1 MTRSSRRQGPAAY
14 TLLVDGHLDHDWSP
28 WFDDLTLTHNDN
40 GTTSLSGALSDQA
53 QLHGLLIKIRDLGLT
68 LIALDVIDVSD
79 VTEVTGVTKVTD
91 VSEAADAA
99 PADQTVPALASPSL
113 PAAGR

>member
-1 MTRSSRRQGPAAY
+1 MTRSCRRHGPAAY
-14 TLLVDGHLDHDWSP
+14 ILLVDGHLDHHWSA
-28 WFDDLTLTHNDN
+28 WFGDLTLTHNDN

-68 LIALDVIDVSD
+68 LIALDVTD
-79 VTEVTGVTKVTD
+79 VTD